1 MPLGPKDMRDVPPH
15 SRKSALIMRVINTVV
30 SKGVEYESIW
40 GSLSLIDK
48 SHANTSAMALAVRSA
63 SGEIETIIHR
73 NAKLADV
80 QVTLRHLR
88 GLGIEDKHLS
98 QLFNHK
104 GKFSGL
110 AQHIK
115 ALVANL
121 K

>member
-1 MPLGPKDMRDVPPH
+1 
-15 SRKSALIMRVINTVV
+15 MRVINAVV
-30 SKGVEYESIW
+30 SKGVEYESVW
-40 GSLSLIDK
+40 GPLSLIDK

-80 QVTLRHLR
+80 QSSLRHLR
-88 GLGIEDKHLS
+88 SLGIDEKNLS
-98 QLFNHK
+98 ELFNHK

-110 AQHIK
+110 AQHVK

-121 K
+121 R